1 MEDSQHRNYV
11 GGRWVPADGGR
22 TLTSLNP
29 ADHDDVLGTF
39 PASTTE
45 DVAKAVE
52 AARDAFPG
60 WRRTPVPKR
69 ADYVLRVGLLLEQ
82 RKEELARLMTR
93 EMGKTLRETRA
104 DVQEGIDF
112 CHYMAGEGRRFFG
125 LTMPAEL
132 PSKFS
137 MTVRHPAGVAALITP
152 WNFPV
157 AIPLWKIAPAGQ
169 ALRGGRAPPR
179 CAQPGPRPWRGGRGA
194 PRGAPRHRR
203 RVVHGVP

>member
-1 MEDSQHRNYV
+1 MDSEHRNYV
-11 GGRWVPADGGR
+11 GGRWVDAASGR
-22 TLTSLNP
+22 TLASLNP

-39 PASTTE
+39 PASSAE
-45 DVAKAVE
+45 DVARAVE
-52 AARDAFPG
+52 AARAAYPG

-69 ADYVLRVGLLLEQ
+69 ADYVLRVGLILEQ

-132 PSKFS
+132 
-137 MTVRHPAGVAALITP
+137 
-152 WNFPV
+152 
-157 AIPLWKIAPAGQ
+157 
-169 ALRGGRAPPR
+169 
-179 CAQPGPRPWRGGRGA
+179 
-194 PRGAPRHRR
+194 
-203 RVVHGVP
+203 